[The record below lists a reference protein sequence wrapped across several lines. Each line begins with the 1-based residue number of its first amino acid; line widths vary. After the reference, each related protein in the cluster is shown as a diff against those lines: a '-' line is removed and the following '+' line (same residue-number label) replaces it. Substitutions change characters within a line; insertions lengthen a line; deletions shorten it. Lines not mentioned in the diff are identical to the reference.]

1 MSAEE
6 SKPQPSPQNEPP
18 RTDGPRPQGGGRPDQ
33 RQGGRDPRQGGGRN
47 QHPQGDRPRDQ
58 QRPKRSPED
67 RNVVFIG
74 NKPPM
79 NYVLAVVTQF
89 NGGSDDCVI
98 KARGKAI
105 SQAVD
110 VAEIVRNKF
119 FPKASVKNVTIG
131 TENVTGDDGR
141 RRAISAIEIRLTQV
155 GAPAA
160 AAGATDMAKPPLPQ
174 ATVPASAPQEPK
186 TPAKSSGV

>member
-1 MSAEE
+1 M
-6 SKPQPSPQNEPP
+6 
-18 RTDGPRPQGGGRPDQ
+18 
-33 RQGGRDPRQGGGRN
+33 
-47 QHPQGDRPRDQ
+47 
-58 QRPKRSPED
+58 
-67 RNVVFIG
+67 FIG

-89 NGGSDDCVI
+89 NGGSDECVI

-119 FPKASVKNVTIG
+119 FLKASVKNVSIG

-155 GAPAA
+155 AQAGAAETAKPPVPQSNAPAA
-160 AAGATDMAKPPLPQ
+160 
-174 ATVPASAPQEPK
+174 APQEPK
-186 TPAKSSGV
+186 TPSKSSGV

>member
-1 MSAEE
+1 MSPDEA
-6 SKPQPSPQNEPP
+6 KPQQPAQPVAQNQPP
-18 RTDGPRPQGGGRPDQ
+18 RGNQPRPQGERRPGE
-33 RQGGRDPRQGGGRN
+33 R
-47 QHPQGDRPRDQ
+47 PQGDRRGDGGGNRPPQGERRREGPRPPRNPQ
-58 QRPKRSPED
+58 D
-67 RNVVFIG
+67 RNTVFIG

-89 NGGSDDCVI
+89 NGGSEECVI

-119 FPKASVKNVTIG
+119 FPKASVKNVSIG

-141 RRAISAIEIRLTQV
+141 KRAISAIEIRLTQ
-155 GAPAA
+155 AQQ
-160 AAGATDMAKPPLPQ
+160 AGAGTEATKPPLPQ
-174 ATVPASAPQEPK
+174 ANAPGTAPQEPK
-186 TPAKSSGV
+186 MPAKSSGV

>member
-1 MSAEE
+1 
-6 SKPQPSPQNEPP
+6 
-18 RTDGPRPQGGGRPDQ
+18 
-33 RQGGRDPRQGGGRN
+33 
-47 QHPQGDRPRDQ
+47 
-58 QRPKRSPED
+58 
-67 RNVVFIG
+67 
-74 NKPPM
+74 M

-89 NGGSDDCVI
+89 NGGADDCVI

-119 FPKASVKNVTIG
+119 FPKASVKNVAIG

-155 GAPAA
+155 GAAA
-160 AAGATDMAKPPLPQ
+160 TSGAGETAKPPLPQ
-174 ATVPASAPQEPK
+174 SSTPESAPVEPK

>member
-1 MSAEE
+1 
-6 SKPQPSPQNEPP
+6 
-18 RTDGPRPQGGGRPDQ
+18 
-33 RQGGRDPRQGGGRN
+33 
-47 QHPQGDRPRDQ
+47 
-58 QRPKRSPED
+58 
-67 RNVVFIG
+67 
-74 NKPPM
+74 M

-89 NGGSDDCVI
+89 NGGQDECVI

-119 FPKASVKNVTIG
+119 FPKASVKDVSIG

-141 RRAISAIEIRLTQV
+141 RRAISAISIRLTQV
-155 GAPAA
+155 GGGTP
-160 AAGATDMAKPPLPQ
+160 GASEMAKPPLPQ
-174 ATVPASAPQEPK
+174 SNAPAAPPQEPK